1 MTPTIVRLSGSRH
14 HTAMSEVSQG
24 KPPVPQVTAEKVH
37 PLASL
42 AHRDFRLLLLGM
54 PFSQTGL
61 FMRNTANAW
70 QVYEITN
77 SSALL
82 GLTFLFQGLPSMI
95 MGLLAAR
102 WPT

>member
-1 MTPTIVRLSGSRH
+1 MMNQAP
-14 HTAMSEVSQG
+14 AKG
-24 KPPVPQVTAEKVH
+24 KAAQETRRRVP

-42 AHRDFRLLLLGM
+42 GHWDFRLLLLGM

-70 QVYEITN
+70 QVYQITN

-82 GLTFLFQGLPSMI
+82 GLTFLFHGLPSML
-95 MGLLAAR
+95 MGLFGGTLADMFDGGC
-102 WPT
+102 